1 MSEAYFQRLQA
12 ALVAAGRHLPTLVV
26 DTERLAANIAA
37 VRRLTAPGLALRV
50 VEKSLPAPDLLRVV
64 MAGLDTNRLMSFH
77 LPFVRQTAAAFPD
90 ADILLGKPMPA
101 GAVAG
106 ASPALDA
113 QVHWLID
120 SPERL
125 AEYGALAA
133 QSGRRLRICLEVD
146 IGLHRGGFTLERAGD
161 FTAALTRLRD
171 DPNLHLTG
179 LMGYE
184 PHIARLP
191 RAITSPARALDAARA
206 AYARFHALAVQTLGA
221 EAAATLIYNTGGSS
235 TFMLYDGSGP
245 ETEVALASALVKS
258 TDFDLPALD
267 ALQPAAFIA
276 APVLKTVERPDIPM
290 ARGLSRVLRLM
301 GRSPQRACFIY
312 GGNWLADPCYP
323 AGARRSP
330 LFGHSS
336 NQEMYDLP
344 ADSTLKPGDFLFFR
358 PRQSE
363 ALFLQF
369 GDIAV
374 FDGTAIAD
382 WWPVWHETH

>member
-1 MSEAYFQRLQA
+1 MSEAYFQKLQA

-26 DTERLAANIAA
+26 DSERLAANMAA

-50 VEKSLPAPDLLRVV
+50 VEKSLPAPDLLRLV
-64 MAGLDTNRLMSFH
+64 MDGLETNRLMSFH
-77 LPFVRQTAAAFPD
+77 LPFVQQTAVAFPE
-90 ADILLGKPMPA
+90 ADILLGKPMPV

-106 ASPALDA
+106 ISPALDA

-125 AEYGALAA
+125 TEYAALAA

-146 IGLHRGGFTLERAGD
+146 IGLHRGGFSLERAGE

-191 RAITSPARALDAARA
+191 RLIASRARALDEARA
-206 AYARFHALAVQTLGA
+206 AYARFHALAVQTLGP
-221 EAAATLIYNTGGSS
+221 EAAAKLIINTGGST

-245 ETEVALASALVKS
+245 ETEVALASALVKP
-258 TDFDLPALD
+258 TDFDLPALE

-290 ARGLSRVLRLM
+290 APGLSRVLRLL
-301 GRSPQRACFIY
+301 GRSPQKACFIY
-312 GGNWLADPCYP
+312 GGNWLADPCHP

-344 ADSTLKPGDFLFFR
+344 ASSTLKPGDFLFFR

-374 FDGTAIAD
+374 FDGTAITE

>member
-77 LPFVRQTAAAFPD
+77 LPFVRQTAAVFPK
-90 ADILLGKPMPA
+90 ADILLGKPMPV

-106 ASPALDA
+106 VSPALDA
-113 QVHWLID
+113 QVNWLID

-133 QSGRRLRICLEVD
+133 QSGRSLRICLEVD

-245 ETEVALASALVKS
+245 ETEVALASALVKP

-276 APVLKTVERPDIPM
+276 APVLKTLERPDIPM
-290 ARGLSRVLRLM
+290 ARGLSRVLRLL

-312 GGNWLADPCYP
+312 GGNWLADPCHP

-330 LFGHSS
+330 LFGNSS

>member
-1 MSEAYFQRLQA
+1 MSEVYFQRLQA
-12 ALVAAGRHLPTLVV
+12 ALIAAGRHLPTLVV
-26 DTERLAANIAA
+26 DTERLTANMAA
-37 VRRLTAPGLALRV
+37 VRRMTAPGLALRV
-50 VEKSLPAPDLLRVV
+50 VEKSLPAPDLLRQV

-77 LPFVRQTAAAFPD
+77 LPFVRQTVAVFPE
-90 ADILLGKPMPA
+90 ADILLGKPMPV

-106 ASPALDA
+106 VSPALDA
-113 QVHWLID
+113 QVNWLID

-133 QSGRRLRICLEVD
+133 QSGRSLRICLEVD

-221 EAAATLIYNTGGSS
+221 QAAATLIYNTGGSS

-245 ETEVALASALVKS
+245 GTEVALASALVKP
-258 TDFDLPALD
+258 TDFDLPALE
-267 ALQPAAFIA
+267 ALQAAAFIA
-276 APVLKTVERPDIPM
+276 APVLKTVERPEIPM
-290 ARGLSRVLRLM
+290 ARELSRVLRLL

-312 GGNWLADPCYP
+312 GGNWLADPCHP
-323 AGARRSP
+323 AGARRSA

-344 ADSTLKPGDFLFFR
+344 TDSGLKPGDFLFFR

-369 GDIAV
+369 GDIAA
-374 FDGTAIAD
+374 FDGTAITD